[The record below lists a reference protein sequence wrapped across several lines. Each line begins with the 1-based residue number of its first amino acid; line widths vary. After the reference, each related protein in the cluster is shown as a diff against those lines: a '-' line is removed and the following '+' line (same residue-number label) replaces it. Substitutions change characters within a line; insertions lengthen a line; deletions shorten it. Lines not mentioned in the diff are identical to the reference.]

1 MLVRDEDG
9 VQQGG
14 EVGNDPVTKEGD
26 DIGDKAR
33 HAPVFL
39 QHLQLLELFIHQTLQ
54 GNHDIYTDT
63 KIKKQFH

>member
-39 QHLQLLELFIHQTLQ
+39 QHLQLLELLSIHTPDPTRQPRHIHRHQ
-54 GNHDIYTDT
+54 N
-63 KIKKQFH
+63 